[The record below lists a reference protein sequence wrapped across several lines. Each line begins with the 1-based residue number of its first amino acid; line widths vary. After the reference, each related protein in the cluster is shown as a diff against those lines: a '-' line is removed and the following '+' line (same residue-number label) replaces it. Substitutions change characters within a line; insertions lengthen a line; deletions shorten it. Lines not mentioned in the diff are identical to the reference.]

1 MISNKKTALKFL
13 LESKDGLH
21 LTAYL
26 DNSGGAGRLRDQI
39 RESLIV
45 AREFLK
51 NTLPPAEIDRFLE
64 PIQKLSG
71 DKKLLKEMNGNV
83 GLFRTATSFRIL
95 NLPVTVE
102 QICVVATT
110 FHVKPLLR
118 WMQVDHDFLLLGLD
132 RRAAFLYQGNQQSFR
147 CIDSIEASDND
158 QLRLEEV
165 AIWMNEWLM
174 DLARDAKPK
183 LFLAGDGPLAVE
195 LPEELAYPNTY
206 SRPLGGPFRQNSAAS
221 LCYDVRQTLIQEA
234 RKTLESALVEFY
246 LAEDLKLGK
255 RNIFQIAKAA
265 IQGRVRKLIV
275 ADGIQIFGKMDPKTG
290 GLAIHPA
297 DLDHEDDD
305 LLDDLAQTVLA
316 KGGEVIVAKRDEI
329 PKGHPILAIIDR
341 PTGEST
347 QTLPVGQPTLEFP
360 QRRAL

>member
-1 MISNKKTALKFL
+1 MISTKKTALKSL
-13 LESKDGLH
+13 LESKDGIH

-26 DNSGGAGRLRDQI
+26 DHSGGPGRMKDQI
-39 RESLIV
+39 RETLLV
-45 AREFLK
+45 AGEFLK
-51 NTLPPAEIDRFLE
+51 GTLKPPEIDRFLE
-64 PIQKLSG
+64 PIRKLG
-71 DKKLLKEMNGNV
+71 HDKKLLKEMNGNV
-83 GLFRTATSFRIL
+83 GLFRTATSFRML
-95 NLPVTVE
+95 NIPVPVE

-132 RRAAFLYQGNQQSFR
+132 RRSAFLYQGSQQSFR
-147 CIDSIEASDND
+147 FVDSIAVSEND
-158 QLRLEEV
+158 RLRLEQV
-165 AIWMNEWLM
+165 TIWVNEWLM
-174 DLARDAKPK
+174 DLARDAKPR

-195 LPEELAYPNTY
+195 LPGELSYERIHT
-206 SRPLGGPFRQNSAAS
+206 RPLGGPFRQDSAAG
-221 LCYDVRQTLIQEA
+221 LCHEVRQILIQEA
-234 RKTLESALVEFY
+234 RHTLESALIEFY
-246 LAEDLKLGK
+246 HAEDLKLGK

-341 PTGEST
+341 PAGESM
-347 QTLPVGQPTLEFP
+347 QTLPFGQPP
-360 QRRAL
+360 APAQRRVL